1 MTSRPPSAFAGATE
15 VRELQWQDSTG
26 GDSAASRRCGVG
38 RGVVEGTQVTTVPDG
53 ALGLSRREL
62 LRRGAAL
69 GAALTVAT
77 PVVQSLGAAAAFA
90 QESPP
95 PPASVPSHIQLLVT
109 FASDPQVRGVKFDE
123 GEGWS
128 ALFRQGNKCWDPTT
142 EGYQGATKDQVAYL
156 NANASVLPSASGYRV
171 TLPELVAVVDAAAT
185 YDGSNCFDLDHP
197 DGPYQD
203 GAVWVFPK
211 PPGGQGGGN

>member
-1 MTSRPPSAFAGATE
+1 MFALA
-15 VRELQWQDSTG
+15 
-26 GDSAASRRCGVG
+26 CVG
-38 RGVVEGTQVTTVPDG
+38 QGEGTYVTTVPDG
-53 ALGLSRREL
+53 ALELSRREL

-69 GAALTVAT
+69 GAALAVTT
-77 PVVQSLGAAAAFA
+77 PVVQSMGSVAAFA

-95 PPASVPSHIQLLVT
+95 PAPPPSVPSHIQLLVT
-109 FASDPQVRGVKFDE
+109 FASDPQVRGIKYDE

-128 ALFRQGNKCWDPTT
+128 ALFRQGNKCWDPNTH
-142 EGYQGATKDQVAYL
+142 EYQGATKDQIDYL

-171 TLPELVAVVDAAAT
+171 TLPEVVAVVDAAAT

>member
-1 MTSRPPSAFAGATE
+1 VARLN
-15 VRELQWQDSTG
+15 RLELGDDVLSSTG
-26 GDSAASRRCGVG
+26 VVG
-38 RGVVEGTQVTTVPDG
+38 ARGEGAQVGTVPDG

-69 GAALTVAT
+69 GAALAVAT

-90 QESPP
+90 QESPAP
-95 PPASVPSHIQLLVT
+95 PPPPSVPSHIQLLVT
-109 FASDPQVRGVKFDE
+109 FASDPQVRGIKFDE

-128 ALFRQGNKCWDPTT
+128 ALFRQGNKCWNPST
-142 EGYQGATKDQVAYL
+142 EGYQGATADQIAYL

-171 TLPELVAVVDAAAT
+171 TLPDLVAVVDAAAT

-197 DGPYQD
+197 DGPYLD
-203 GAVWVFPK
+203 GSVWVFPK